1 MIRKNILLI
10 SLIFFL
16 THCGYTPIYLQNT
29 DVNFSIE
36 EAKYTGDREINNFF
50 KTNLNQYKNEKV
62 DNKIY
67 IEVNSIYEKIILSKD
82 GTGAVT
88 NYQLEAQVI
97 FLIKPLNKVI
107 KINDKKIMKS
117 MDDQFEEAKYERTI
131 KQGFASSIT
140 NKLISEL
147 LTNL

>member
-1 MIRKNILLI
+1 MIRKNIILI

-16 THCGYTPIYLQNT
+16 THCGFTPIYLQNT
-29 DVNFSIE
+29 DVNFSIDQV
-36 EAKYTGDREINNFF
+36 KYTGDREINNFF

-62 DNKIY
+62 ENKIY
-67 IEVNSIYEKIILSKD
+67 IEVNSVYEKIILSKD

-88 NYQLEAQVI
+88 NYQLEAKII

-107 KINDKKIMKS
+107 KINEKKIMKS

-140 NKLISEL
+140 NKLISKL
-147 LTNL
+147 LVN

>member
-1 MIRKNILLI
+1 MIRKNIILI
-10 SLIFFL
+10 PLIFFL

-36 EAKYTGDREINNFF
+36 KVSYTGDREINNFF

-140 NKLISEL
+140 NKLISKL
-147 LTNL
+147 LID

>member
-1 MIRKNILLI
+1 MIRKNLLLI

-16 THCGYTPIYLQNT
+16 THCGFTPIYLQNK

-36 EAKYTGDREINNFF
+36 QVTYTGDREINNFF
-50 KTNLNQYKNEKV
+50 KTNLSQYKNEKV

-67 IEVNSIYEKIILSKD
+67 IEVNSVYEKIILSKD

-140 NKLISEL
+140 NKLISKL
-147 LTNL
+147 LIN

>member
-1 MIRKNILLI
+1 MIRKNIILI

-36 EAKYTGDREINNFF
+36 QVKYTGDREINNFF
-50 KTNLNQYKNEKV
+50 KTKLSQYKNEKI

-97 FLIKPLNKVI
+97 FLIKPLNRVI
-107 KINDKKIMKS
+107 EITDQKIMKS

-140 NKLISEL
+140 NKLISKL
-147 LTNL
+147 LIN

>member
-1 MIRKNILLI
+1 MIRKNIILI

-16 THCGYTPIYLQNT
+16 THCGFTPLYLQNT
-29 DVNFSIE
+29 DVNFSIDQV
-36 EAKYTGDREINNFF
+36 KYTGDREINNFF

-62 DNKIY
+62 ENKIY
-67 IEVNSIYEKIILSKD
+67 IEVNSVYEKIILSKD

-88 NYQLEAQVI
+88 NYQLEAEVI
-97 FLIKPLNKVI
+97 FLIQPLNKVI
-107 KINDKKIMKS
+107 KINEKKIMKS

-140 NKLISEL
+140 NKLISKL
-147 LTNL
+147 LVN

>member
-1 MIRKNILLI
+1 MIRKNIILI

-36 EAKYTGDREINNFF
+36 QVTYTGDREINNFF
-50 KTNLNQYKNEKV
+50 KTNLNQYKKEKV
-62 DNKIY
+62 DKKIY

-88 NYQLEAQVI
+88 NYQLEAEVI
-97 FLIKPLNKVI
+97 FLIQPLNKVI
-107 KINDKKIMKS
+107 KINEKKIMKS

-140 NKLISEL
+140 NKLISKL
-147 LTNL
+147 LVN

>member
-1 MIRKNILLI
+1 MIRKNIILI

-16 THCGYTPIYLQNT
+16 THCGYTPIYLQNK

-36 EAKYTGDREINNFF
+36 QVTYTGDREINNFF
-50 KTNLNQYKNEKV
+50 KTNLSQYKNEKV

-67 IEVNSIYEKIILSKD
+67 IEVNSVYEKIILSKD

-88 NYQLEAQVI
+88 NYQLEAEII

-107 KINDKKIMKS
+107 KITDKKIMKS

-140 NKLISEL
+140 NKLISKL
-147 LTNL
+147 LID

>member
-36 EAKYTGDREINNFF
+36 QVKYTGDREINNFF
-50 KTNLNQYKNEKV
+50 KTKLSQYKNEKI

-140 NKLISEL
+140 NKLISKL
-147 LTNL
+147 LID

>member
-1 MIRKNILLI
+1 MIRKNIILI

-29 DVNFSIE
+29 NVNFSIE
-36 EAKYTGDREINNFF
+36 QVKYTGDREINNFF
-50 KTNLNQYKNEKV
+50 KTKLSQYKNEKI

-140 NKLISEL
+140 NKLISKL
-147 LTNL
+147 LID

>member
-1 MIRKNILLI
+1 MIRKNIILI

-36 EAKYTGDREINNFF
+36 QVTYTGDREINNFF

-67 IEVNSIYEKIILSKD
+67 IEVNSVYEKIILSKD

-88 NYQLEAQVI
+88 NYQLEAEII

-107 KINDKKIMKS
+107 KITDKKIMKS
-117 MDDQFEEAKYERTI
+117 IDDQFEEAKYERTI

-140 NKLISEL
+140 NKLISKL
-147 LTNL
+147 LIN

>member
-36 EAKYTGDREINNFF
+36 QVTYTGDREINNFF

-67 IEVNSIYEKIILSKD
+67 IEVNSVYEKIILSKD

-88 NYQLEAQVI
+88 NYQLEAEII

-107 KINDKKIMKS
+107 KITDKKIMKS
-117 MDDQFEEAKYERTI
+117 IDDQFEEAKYERTI

-140 NKLISEL
+140 NKLVSKL
-147 LTNL
+147 LIN

>member
-1 MIRKNILLI
+1 MIRKNIILI

-16 THCGYTPIYLQNT
+16 THCGFTPIYLQNT
-29 DVNFSIE
+29 DVNFSIDQV
-36 EAKYTGDREINNFF
+36 KYTGDREINNFF

-62 DNKIY
+62 ENKIY
-67 IEVNSIYEKIILSKD
+67 IEVNSVYEKIILSKD

-88 NYQLEAQVI
+88 NYQLEAEVI
-97 FLIKPLNKVI
+97 FLIQPLNKVI
-107 KINDKKIMKS
+107 KINEKKIMKS

-140 NKLISEL
+140 NKLISKL
-147 LTNL
+147 LVN

>member
-1 MIRKNILLI
+1 MIRKNIILI

-16 THCGYTPIYLQNT
+16 NHCGYTPIYLQNT

-36 EAKYTGDREINNFF
+36 QAKYTGDREINNFF

-140 NKLISEL
+140 NKLISKL
-147 LTNL
+147 LID

>member
-1 MIRKNILLI
+1 MIRKNIILI

-36 EAKYTGDREINNFF
+36 QVKYTGDREINNFF
-50 KTNLNQYKNEKV
+50 KTKLNQYKNEKI

-140 NKLISEL
+140 NKLISKL
-147 LTNL
+147 LID

>member
-1 MIRKNILLI
+1 MIRKNIILI

-16 THCGYTPIYLQNT
+16 AHCGYTPIYLQNT

-36 EAKYTGDREINNFF
+36 QVKYTGDREINNFF
-50 KTNLNQYKNEKV
+50 KTNLNQYKNEKIE
-62 DNKIY
+62 NKIY
-67 IEVNSIYEKIILSKD
+67 IEVKSVYEKIILSKD

-88 NYQLEAQVI
+88 NYQLEAEMI
-97 FLIKPLNKVI
+97 FLIQPLNKVI
-107 KINDKKIMKS
+107 KINEKKIMKS

-140 NKLISEL
+140 NKLISKL
-147 LTNL
+147 LVN

>member
-1 MIRKNILLI
+1 MIRKNLLLI

-16 THCGYTPIYLQNT
+16 THCGFTPIYLQNK

-36 EAKYTGDREINNFF
+36 QVTYTGDREINNFF
-50 KTNLNQYKNEKV
+50 KTNLSQYKNEKV

-67 IEVNSIYEKIILSKD
+67 IEVNSVYEKIILSKD

-88 NYQLEAQVI
+88 NYQLEAEII
-97 FLIKPLNKVI
+97 FLVKPLNKVI
-107 KINDKKIMKS
+107 KITDKKIMKS
-117 MDDQFEEAKYERTI
+117 MDDQFEEAKYEKTI

-140 NKLISEL
+140 NKLISKL
-147 LTNL
+147 LIN

>member
-1 MIRKNILLI
+1 MIRKNIILI
-10 SLIFFL
+10 SLIFVL

-36 EAKYTGDREINNFF
+36 QVKYTGDREINNFF
-50 KTNLNQYKNEKV
+50 KTKLNQYKNEKI

-97 FLIKPLNKVI
+97 FLIKPLNRVI
-107 KINDKKIMKS
+107 EITDQKIMKS

-140 NKLISEL
+140 NKLISKL
-147 LTNL
+147 LIN

>member
-1 MIRKNILLI
+1 MIRKNIILI

-29 DVNFSIE
+29 NVNFSIE
-36 EAKYTGDREINNFF
+36 QVKYTGDREINNFF
-50 KTNLNQYKNEKV
+50 KTKLSQYKNEKI

-140 NKLISEL
+140 NKLISKL
-147 LTNL
+147 LIN

>member
-1 MIRKNILLI
+1 MIRKNIILI

-16 THCGYTPIYLQNT
+16 AHCGYTPIYLQNT

-36 EAKYTGDREINNFF
+36 QVKYTGDREINNFF

-62 DNKIY
+62 ENKIY
-67 IEVNSIYEKIILSKD
+67 IEVNSVYEKIILSKD

-88 NYQLEAQVI
+88 NYQLEAEVI
-97 FLIKPLNKVI
+97 FLIQPLNKVI
-107 KINDKKIMKS
+107 KINEKKIMKS

-140 NKLISEL
+140 NKLISKL
-147 LTNL
+147 LID

>member
-1 MIRKNILLI
+1 MIRKNIILI

-36 EAKYTGDREINNFF
+36 QVKYTGDREINNFF
-50 KTNLNQYKNEKV
+50 KTKLSQYKNEKI

-140 NKLISEL
+140 NKLISKL
-147 LTNL
+147 LID

>member
-36 EAKYTGDREINNFF
+36 KVSYTGDREINNFF
-50 KTNLNQYKNEKV
+50 KTNLNQYKNEKAE
-62 DNKIY
+62 NKIY
-67 IEVNSIYEKIILSKD
+67 IEVKSVYEKIILSKD

-88 NYQLEAQVI
+88 NYQLEAEVI
-97 FLIKPLNKVI
+97 FLIQPLNKVI
-107 KINDKKIMKS
+107 KINEKKIMKS

-140 NKLISEL
+140 NKLISKL
-147 LTNL
+147 LVN

>member
-1 MIRKNILLI
+1 MIRKNIILI

-36 EAKYTGDREINNFF
+36 QVTYTGDREINNFF
-50 KTNLNQYKNEKV
+50 KTNLNQYKKEKV
-62 DNKIY
+62 DKKIY

-97 FLIKPLNKVI
+97 FLIKPLNRVI
-107 KINDKKIMKS
+107 EITDQKIMKS

-140 NKLISEL
+140 NKLISKL
-147 LTNL
+147 LIN

>member
-1 MIRKNILLI
+1 MIRKNIILI

-16 THCGYTPIYLQNT
+16 AHCGYTPIYLQNT

-36 EAKYTGDREINNFF
+36 QVNYTGDREINNFF
-50 KTNLNQYKNEKV
+50 KTNLNQYKNEKIE
-62 DNKIY
+62 NKIY
-67 IEVNSIYEKIILSKD
+67 IEVKSVYEKIILSKD

-88 NYQLEAQVI
+88 NYQLEAEVI
-97 FLIKPLNKVI
+97 FLIQPLNKVI
-107 KINDKKIMKS
+107 KINEKKIMKS

-140 NKLISEL
+140 NKLISKL
-147 LTNL
+147 LVN

>member
-1 MIRKNILLI
+1 MIRKNIILI

-16 THCGYTPIYLQNT
+16 AHCGYTPIYLQNT

-36 EAKYTGDREINNFF
+36 KVSYTGDREINNFF
-50 KTNLNQYKNEKV
+50 KTNLNQYKNEKIE
-62 DNKIY
+62 NKIY
-67 IEVNSIYEKIILSKD
+67 IEVKSVYEKIILSKD

-88 NYQLEAQVI
+88 NYQLEAEVI
-97 FLIKPLNKVI
+97 FLIQPLNKVI
-107 KINDKKIMKS
+107 KINEKKIMKS

-140 NKLISEL
+140 NKLISKL
-147 LTNL
+147 LVN

>member
-1 MIRKNILLI
+1 MIRKNIILI
-10 SLIFFL
+10 PLIFFL

-36 EAKYTGDREINNFF
+36 QVKYTGDREINNFF

-62 DNKIY
+62 DNKID
-67 IEVNSIYEKIILSKD
+67 IEVNSVYEKIILSKD

-140 NKLISEL
+140 NKLISKL
-147 LTNL
+147 LID

>member
-1 MIRKNILLI
+1 MIRKNIILI

-16 THCGYTPIYLQNT
+16 THCGFTPIYLQNT
-29 DVNFSIE
+29 DVNFSIDQV
-36 EAKYTGDREINNFF
+36 KYTGDREINNFF

-62 DNKIY
+62 ENKIY
-67 IEVNSIYEKIILSKD
+67 IEVNSVYEKIILSKD

-88 NYQLEAQVI
+88 NYQLEAEVI
-97 FLIKPLNKVI
+97 FLIQPLNKEI
-107 KINDKKIMKS
+107 KINEKKIMKS

-140 NKLISEL
+140 NKLISKL
-147 LTNL
+147 LVN

>member
-1 MIRKNILLI
+1 MIRKNIILI

-16 THCGYTPIYLQNT
+16 AHCGYTPIYLQNK

-36 EAKYTGDREINNFF
+36 QVTYTGDREINNFF

-67 IEVNSIYEKIILSKD
+67 IEVNSVYEKIILSKD

-88 NYQLEAQVI
+88 NYQLEAEII

-107 KINDKKIMKS
+107 KITDKKIMNS

-140 NKLISEL
+140 NKLVSKL
-147 LTNL
+147 LIN